1 MSQAL
6 DQHCNDAIPPSYDGQ
21 PFGTSVGR
29 KRKQSGFRV
38 AIKKLFGRSNV
49 KSQIS
54 LPTPTKQSHHAGL
67 TLYLPYSTLTR
78 NTGL

>member
-6 DQHCNDAIPPSYDGQ
+6 DQHRNDAIPPSYDGQ
-21 PFGTSVGR
+21 HFGTLVGR
-29 KRKQSGFRV
+29 KRKRSGFRV

-54 LPTPTKQSHHAGL
+54 LPTPTKQSRHVGL
-67 TLYLPYSTLTR
+67 TLYLPYSTLIR
-78 NTGL
+78 NAGL